1 MRPSSLASSLPP
13 FLPSATYRAKPLLAT
28 HSTIL
33 LLFPRTNSSSVAR
46 ESDATVGSKARKIFA
61 LRNRPCRV
69 NEQAVNLHT
78 STHTRSGAWLIPP
91 NGGASVS
98 RTVSHSSRQSFVS
111 FQIYRPAP
119 PSLSLSLSRTN
130 ICPLVLIRARK
141 TNSPQPRISRFSTR
155 NLARHLHSPST
166 RLDVARTRRGGSVVE
181 SRAIKTSG
189 NIPPICGVSE
199 TQRSMRRSDTGKAFP
214 LFNSS
219 PLLLDFEKHS
229 SIPGRCKRRL
239 IYAGRASITFFPPS
253 LPFPFPPFASLS
265 RLPRSRR
272 IRAVAGDDSTLLPF
286 PGKRGR

>member
-69 NEQAVNLHT
+69 NEQAATYTRAHAHA
-78 STHTRSGAWLIPP
+78 HTRSGAWLIPP

-119 PSLSLSLSRTN
+119 PSLPLSLENKYLSPRFN
-130 ICPLVLIRARK
+130 PCPQNQFAAAEDLAIFD
-141 TNSPQPRISRFSTR
+141 PQPRAPPPLSF
-155 NLARHLHSPST
+155 HSP
-166 RLDVARTRRGGSVVE
+166 
-181 SRAIKTSG
+181 
-189 NIPPICGVSE
+189 
-199 TQRSMRRSDTGKAFP
+199 RRSQDT
-214 LFNSS
+214 
-219 PLLLDFEKHS
+219 
-229 SIPGRCKRRL
+229 
-239 IYAGRASITFFPPS
+239 TW
-253 LPFPFPPFASLS
+253 
-265 RLPRSRR
+265 R
-272 IRAVAGDDSTLLPF
+272 IRRR
-286 PGKRGR
+286 K

>member
-61 LRNRPCRV
+61 LRNRACRV
-69 NEQAVNLHT
+69 NEQAANLHT

-119 PSLSLSLSRTN
+119 PSLSLENKYLSPRFN
-130 ICPLVLIRARK
+130 PCPQNQFAAAEDLAIFD
-141 TNSPQPRISRFSTR
+141 PQPRAPPPLSF
-155 NLARHLHSPST
+155 HSP
-166 RLDVARTRRGGSVVE
+166 
-181 SRAIKTSG
+181 
-189 NIPPICGVSE
+189 
-199 TQRSMRRSDTGKAFP
+199 RRSQDT
-214 LFNSS
+214 
-219 PLLLDFEKHS
+219 
-229 SIPGRCKRRL
+229 
-239 IYAGRASITFFPPS
+239 TW
-253 LPFPFPPFASLS
+253 
-265 RLPRSRR
+265 R
-272 IRAVAGDDSTLLPF
+272 IRRR
-286 PGKRGR
+286 K